1 MNLQKN
7 IRKVLKE
14 ETNLKKII
22 HKLIKNAGI
31 NVAIDVAGGFYELC
45 EIMEIETPI
54 DLLNLY
60 NDFTRENQDLLTKL
74 KDLKSSDEEY
84 DNKEKSIL
92 KQLSIL
98 NTLIVNILKFK
109 KLVK

>member
-1 MNLQKN
+1 MIN
-7 IRKVLKE
+7 
-14 ETNLKKII
+14 ET
-22 HKLIKNAGI
+22 
-31 NVAIDVAGGFYELC
+31 Y
-45 EIMEIETPI
+45 
-54 DLLNLY
+54 LLNLY

-74 KDLKSSDEEY
+74 KDLKLSDDEY

-98 NTLIVNILKFK
+98 NALIINILKLK

>member
-1 MNLQKN
+1 M
-7 IRKVLKE
+7 ITE
-14 ETNLKKII
+14 
-22 HKLIKNAGI
+22 A
-31 NVAIDVAGGFYELC
+31 F
-45 EIMEIETPI
+45 
-54 DLLNLY
+54 LLNLY

-74 KDLKSSDEEY
+74 KDLKLSDDEY

-98 NTLIVNILKFK
+98 NALIINILKLK